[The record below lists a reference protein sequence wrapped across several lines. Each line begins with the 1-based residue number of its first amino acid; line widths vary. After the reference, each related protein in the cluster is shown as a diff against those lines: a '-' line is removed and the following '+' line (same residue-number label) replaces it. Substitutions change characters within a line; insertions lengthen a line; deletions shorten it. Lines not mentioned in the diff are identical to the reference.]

1 MGRAFE
7 YRKERMFKRW
17 GNMSRTFSKIG
28 KEIAMAVKAGG
39 PNPDV
44 NAKLRACI
52 QNAKAS
58 QMPKENVERAI
69 KKASEKDQADYKEM
83 AYEGYAPH
91 GVALIIEAATDNTT
105 RTVANVR
112 SIFNKYGGS
121 LGTSGSV
128 DFMFDRKSFFKIANT
143 NVNVEEL
150 ELEAIDFG
158 GDEIFVEGEEVVI
171 YGGFQDYGTL
181 QKFLEGKHY
190 EIKSSGFER
199 IPTTTVEVS
208 PEAEAVVNK
217 LIEKLEEDDDI
228 QNVYHNMK

>member
-28 KEIAMAVKAGG
+28 KEIAMAV
-39 PNPDV
+39 NPDV

-52 QNAKAS
+52 QNAKAA

-69 KKASEKDQADYKEM
+69 KKASDKDQADYKEI

-91 GVALIIEAATDNTT
+91 GVALIIEAATDNST
-105 RTVANVR
+105 RTVANIR
-112 SIFNKYGGS
+112 SIFNKFGGS

-128 DFMFDRKSFFKIANT
+128 DFMFDHKSFFKIANT
-143 NVNVEEL
+143 NINIEEL
-150 ELEAIDFG
+150 ELELIDCG
-158 GDEIFVEGEEVVI
+158 GDEVFAEETELVI
-171 YGGFQDYGTL
+171 YGAYQDYNNI
-181 QKFLEGKHY
+181 QKFLESKHY
-190 EIKSSGFER
+190 EVKSSGFER
-199 IPTTTVEVS
+199 IPTTTVEV
-208 PEAEAVVNK
+208 PEEVEATVNK
-217 LIEKLEEDDDI
+217 LIEKFEEDDDI